1 MNTLRE
7 NDGYPPQYPTAQ
19 DSEAPVLVT
28 NQGRLMVTQ
37 KPAGFGTFN
46 LMCSDT
52 YVKLP
57 YNEACEVRI
66 TNNTQYEIAVS
77 ETWSKSVLGDF
88 DKEPFKDGESVNG
101 VDGWEADYAVT
112 TPDDR
117 NDELRQPILGI
128 LQGRRSVFVDGKLT
142 KSAPEPND
150 GSKIAS
156 LFRPRT
162 SKISVGLGIFNSTKD
177 LKLGIYTKDGV
188 FGIKNKDG
196 EFPSLVKVTSD
207 EIRLEL
213 TFAPSTGLYKA
224 YAYQGNG
231 RQLIS
236 TSTESEIVS
245 ANLNYNSWKVGADCD
260 GSIVDQFLFYKIK
273 NDSLDFEHIISGSS
287 VTYPVVDSSD
297 EIMVKNLGSSLN
309 SYQNS
314 TDSIFIS
321 GFYAKS

>member
-19 DSEAPVLVT
+19 DSEAPVLVS

-46 LMCSDT
+46 VMCADK

-57 YNEACEVRI
+57 YNEACEVRL
-66 TNNTQYEIAVS
+66 TNNTQYEIAVT
-77 ETWSKSVLGDF
+77 EAWNKTVLGDF
-88 DKEPFKDGESVNG
+88 DKAPFEDGRSING
-101 VDGWEADYAVT
+101 IDGWEADYAVT

-117 NDELRQPILGI
+117 NDDLRQPILGV
-128 LQGRRSVFVDGKLT
+128 LQGRRSAFVNGKLT

-156 LFRPRT
+156 LFRPRN
-162 SKISVGLGIFNSTKD
+162 SKKTIGLGIFDSAKD
-177 LKLGIYTKDGV
+177 LKLGIYTEDGV
-188 FGIKNKDG
+188 FGIKTKDG
-196 EFPSLVKVTSD
+196 EFASQVKVTSD
-207 EIRLEL
+207 EIRLEIV
-213 TFAPSTGLYKA
+213 FAPSTGLYKA
-224 YAYQGNG
+224 YAYQGDE

-236 TSTESEIVS
+236 SSTESGIAS
-245 ANLNYNSWKVGADCD
+245 ANLNYGSWKVGADCD
-260 GSIVDQFLFYKIK
+260 ESIVDQFLFYKI
-273 NDSLDFEHIISGSS
+273 NSDSLDFEHIISGAS

-297 EIMVKNLGSSLN
+297 EIMIKNLGSSLGG
-309 SYQNS
+309 YQDN